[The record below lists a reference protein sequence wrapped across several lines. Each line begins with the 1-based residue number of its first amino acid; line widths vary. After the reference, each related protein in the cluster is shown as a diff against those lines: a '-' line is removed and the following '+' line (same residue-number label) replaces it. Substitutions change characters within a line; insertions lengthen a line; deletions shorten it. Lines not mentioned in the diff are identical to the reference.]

1 MTETV
6 LRLALAAAAATL
18 GVLAA
23 RRSLRL
29 ATVIGGLVLSL
40 ILLKVVAGYLPAA
53 EPRLFPWDFYPF
65 VERWWYEVPA
75 LFLFGAGLWIGR
87 GSVLKRDA
95 VLVVA
100 GLLLVRI
107 VWQGTD
113 DPPEDWPMR
122 GRVDERGLCRQSMS
136 FTCAPAAAAMFLDR
150 HGVPAT
156 ESEMAHLC
164 VTRVGGTTDSGLARG
179 LRRKLGER
187 GRIVVAAPAYE
198 GLAGPALVPIRLPG
212 RIGHSLLLEERLEHE
227 VVVADPLIG
236 RRRMSRAEFESC
248 WLGSAIRLE
257 PPP

>member
-1 MTETV
+1 VTETV
-6 LRLALAAAAATL
+6 LRLVLAGGAATL

-23 RRSLRL
+23 RRSQRL
-29 ATVIGGLVLSL
+29 ATAVGGAMLAL
-40 ILLKVVAGYLPAA
+40 ILVKVGAGYLPAA
-53 EPRLFPWDFYPF
+53 EPRLFPWDFYPL

-75 LFLFGAGLWIGR
+75 LFLFGAGLWLSR
-87 GSVLKRDA
+87 TSVLKRDA

-113 DPPEDWPMR
+113 DPPGDWPMR

-156 ESEMAHLC
+156 EAEMAHLC
-164 VTRVGGTTDSGLARG
+164 VTRVGGTTDSGLTRG
-179 LRRKLGER
+179 LRRKLGDR
-187 GRIVVAAPAYE
+187 GRVVVTAPAYQD
-198 GLAGPALVPIRLPG
+198 LAGPALVPIRLPG
-212 RIGHSLLLEERLEHE
+212 RIGHSLLLEERSEHE

-236 RRRMSRAEFESC
+236 RRRMSRADFEAC

-257 PPP
+257 STP